1 MNLHDLR
8 PAPGSRRKEKRLGQG
23 LGGGTGK
30 TSGKGHK
37 GHKARTGGGV
47 RPGFEG
53 GQMPLTRRTPKRG
66 FNNARFAKVFQ
77 VVNIESLER
86 KFEAGQGINAEALK
100 NARLIDTLKLP
111 VKILGKGELN
121 KALNVQAA
129 AFSKSAEEKIK
140 AAGGSAI
147 LILKNGSDAEVN

>member
-8 PAPGSRRKEKRLGQG
+8 PALGSKRRAKRLGQG
-23 LGGGTGK
+23 LGSGTGK

-77 VVNIESLER
+77 VVNIESLDK
-86 KFEAGQGINAEALK
+86 KFEAGQEVNAEALK
-100 NARLIDTLKLP
+100 KARLIESLNLP
-111 VKILGKGELN
+111 VKVLGKGELN
-121 KALNVQAA
+121 KALNVKAA
-129 AFSKSAEEKIK
+129 AFSKGAEEKIK
-140 AAGGSAI
+140 AAGGT
-147 LILKNGSDAEVN
+147 AEVI